1 MLELPPVSTGGGTI
15 PRRGARTF
23 VDDTDLCEVRSHLKR
38 GSLPFEASPHHAD
51 RSHRMAQRI
60 IKVPVTSLEDREER
74 QKISDELNRRRI
86 RVVCMTTHGNDVYM
100 VLEGDDT
107 ETLAI

>member
-1 MLELPPVSTGGGTI
+1 
-15 PRRGARTF
+15 
-23 VDDTDLCEVRSHLKR
+23 
-38 GSLPFEASPHHAD
+38 
-51 RSHRMAQRI
+51 MAQRI